1 MQQVVH
7 FAQHFVY
14 FVHVVRV
21 VNCVV
26 QFCSRAREN
35 NFHIAIYPKVSFV
48 MIYIFESYIFEY
60 TFLNFLYFLVLILRH
75 TYSKANGILIKI
87 SLSVAYEIGK

>member
-35 NFHIAIYPKVSFV
+35 KFHIAIYPKVSFV
-48 MIYIFESYIFEY
+48 MIYIFESYIFESYIFEY
-60 TFLNFLYFLVLILRH
+60 TFLNFLHFLVLILRYA
-75 TYSKANGILIKI
+75 YSKANGILI
-87 SLSVAYEIGK
+87 

>member
-26 QFCSRAREN
+26 QFCSRAREKK
-35 NFHIAIYPKVSFV
+35 FHIAIYPKVSFV

-60 TFLNFLYFLVLILRH
+60 TFLNFLVLILH
-75 TYSKANGILIKI
+75 YAYSKTNGILI
-87 SLSVAYEIGK
+87 